1 MVVEEVSGPN
11 GGCGC
16 GCQRR
21 HRFDALHTDEQE
33 AKDEDDEGPHVHGKV
48 WHSQDHFGIIISPV
62 RIAYTHRQ
70 KTWSRNWYVVPSM
83 TALLTVLSGR
93 EDKVQARFRI
103 TCTSISTSKT
113 YYNRC

>member
-16 GCQRR
+16 QRR
-21 HRFDALHTDEQE
+21 HRFDALHTYEQE

-48 WHSQDHFGIIISPV
+48 WRSQDHLGIIISPV
-62 RIAYTHRQ
+62 RIAYTHSQ

-83 TALLTVLSGR
+83 TALLSGR
-93 EDKVQARFRI
+93 EDKVQARYRI
-103 TCTSISTSKT
+103 TCTSVSALKT
-113 YYNRC
+113 GC